1 MAPIGKIQAIY
12 PEGRSSVYNYSCLGE
27 DGLFSFPV
35 EFRYHMDILENEGYP
50 VGREVE
56 YDDGIDPPVIR
67 FLDEEVI

>member
-1 MAPIGKIQAIY
+1 MKGKIQAIY
-12 PEGRSSVYNYSCLGE
+12 PEGRSSVYNYVCLGE

-56 YDDGIDPPVIR
+56 YQDDIDPPSLR
-67 FLDEEVI
+67 FIE